1 MASPTKILNAHA
13 HEFGAAYIVSQPAF
27 EGPLDLL
34 LHLINRQEMQ
44 ITEISLMAVTDNY
57 LKTIAELEE
66 LEPGALADFL
76 VVASRLL
83 YIKSRALLP
92 RPSKSD
98 SDEEEEDPGDAL
110 IRQLIEY
117 RQFKEIAASLKERE
131 EQGLRV
137 YLRMAPGPELE
148 RRLDLSNVDLDKLHN
163 AVRKVLQKIEQEP
176 PPLPKVHTY
185 PITVAE
191 QIENVRNYIRNAHQ
205 LIQNRPLGEVTEPV
219 RFVHLL
225 TKVPNRME
233 VIVTFLAVLEL
244 IKQHELMAVQ
254 EGTFGEI
261 VLLPFEPTPD
271 PEEPVE

>member
-34 LHLINRQEMQ
+34 LHLINRHEME
-44 ITEISLMAVTDNY
+44 ITEISLMVVTENY

-98 SDEEEEDPGDAL
+98 SEEDEEDPGDAL

-163 AVRKVLQKIEQEP
+163 AVRKALQKIEQEP

-205 LIQNRPLGEVTEPV
+205 LIKNRPIGDVTEPV

-225 TKVPNRME
+225 TKVPDRME

-254 EGTFGEI
+254 EDTFGEI

>member
-1 MASPTKILNAHA
+1 MASPTKMLNAHS
-13 HEFGAAYIVSQPAF
+13 HELGAAYLISQPAF

-34 LHLINRQEMQ
+34 LHLINRQELE
-44 ITEISLMAVTDNY
+44 ITEISLMAVTENY
-57 LKTIAELEE
+57 LKTLANLEE
-66 LEPGALADFL
+66 LEPGSLADFL

-92 RPSKSD
+92 RPSKAD
-98 SDEEEEDPGDAL
+98 DDDEEEDPGDAL

-117 RQFKEIAASLKERE
+117 RQFKEVAASLKERE

-163 AVRKVLQKIEQEP
+163 AVRKALQKIEAEP

-205 LIQNRPLGEVTEPV
+205 LIRNRSIQEVTEPV

-225 TKVPNRME
+225 TQSPDRME

-254 EGTFGEI
+254 DNTFGEI
-261 VLLPFEPTPD
+261 VLLPFEPTPE